1 MYVISKYPVEVKAVL
16 SDDTVITCAV
26 KLEGYLTDLEPVD
39 SLDYETESEIQDGLE
54 IKEIL
59 EITEENIEWITPDIY
74 EDLAYDNF
82 MENYKRIA

>member
-16 SDDTVITCAV
+16 SDATVITCTV
-26 KLEGYLTDLEPVD
+26 KLEGYSNDLEPVD
-39 SLDYETESEIQDGLE
+39 SLDYETESEIQGGLE